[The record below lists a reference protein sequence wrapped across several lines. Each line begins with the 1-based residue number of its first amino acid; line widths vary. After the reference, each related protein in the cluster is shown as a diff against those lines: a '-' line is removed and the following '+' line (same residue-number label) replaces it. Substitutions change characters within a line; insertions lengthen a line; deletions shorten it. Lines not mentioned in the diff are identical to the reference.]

1 MKNNYKIDAV
11 IFDLAG
17 TVIDFG
23 SMATIQSM
31 KKIFADKKIILKN
44 ETIKED
50 MGINKKKH
58 IIKILNKKIV
68 KKKWLKIYKKRI
80 SQNDLDNMSKKFDL
94 YLVKYVKENLNVIP
108 NAQKIFK
115 ILKKNNIK
123 TAVTTGYS
131 KKIVKIIINY
141 LKKNNINFDN
151 IVCDDDV
158 RNGRPYPEMCKKNLK
173 KLNVRPKN
181 VIKIDD
187 SVSGVIEG
195 KKSNLISI
203 GLIFTGIQFGF
214 SYRKFKEI
222 ENKKKNILRNMAKDK
237 FLKAGANF
245 VVNDLYEFESFLKKG
260 GIS

>member
-94 YLVKYVKENLNVIP
+94 YLVKYFVMKMFVMVGR
-108 NAQKIFK
+108 
-115 ILKKNNIK
+115 ILRC
-123 TAVTTGYS
+123 A
-131 KKIVKIIINY
+131 KKI
-141 LKKNNINFDN
+141 
-151 IVCDDDV
+151 
-158 RNGRPYPEMCKKNLK
+158 
-173 KLNVRPKN
+173 
-181 VIKIDD
+181 
-187 SVSGVIEG
+187 
-195 KKSNLISI
+195 
-203 GLIFTGIQFGF
+203 
-214 SYRKFKEI
+214 
-222 ENKKKNILRNMAKDK
+222 
-237 FLKAGANF
+237 
-245 VVNDLYEFESFLKKG
+245 
-260 GIS
+260 